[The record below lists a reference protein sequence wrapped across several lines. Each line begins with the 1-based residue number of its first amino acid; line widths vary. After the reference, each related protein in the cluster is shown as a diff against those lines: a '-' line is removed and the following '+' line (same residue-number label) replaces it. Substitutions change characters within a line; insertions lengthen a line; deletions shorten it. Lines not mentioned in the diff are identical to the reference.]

1 MVLIVGAMFTS
12 FGLNLF
18 ALNTPQVVLPSAGA
32 GIGDSSA
39 PGVPGQSYQRVE
51 VTPQTVTGVV
61 ATLARPASCCRE
73 LTVETFWTGGSSTT
87 QVQTWT
93 DGGWSLSVQTLPS
106 GVVRRDLTDG
116 QTLYY
121 WYEGSQQY
129 KTAPAD
135 LKTSD
140 LAQHI
145 PTYETVLELDPE
157 EITAAG
163 YETRGELPCIYV
175 EVRSSRSG
183 QLQRFWV
190 SVDTGLLVSAE
201 AEEDGQLVY
210 RMTAYSPVQS
220 PCPADASF
228 ALPDG
233 EVLHTVGE

>member
-61 ATLARPASCCRE
+61 ATLARPASYYRE
-73 LTVETFWTGGSSTT
+73 LTVETFWEGGSSSS
-87 QVQTWT
+87 QVQVWQ
-93 DGGWSLSVQTLPS
+93 DGSWSHSRQALPS
-106 GVVRRDLTDG
+106 GVVRHDLTDG
-116 QTLYY
+116 ETLYY

-135 LKTSD
+135 NKSSD

-145 PTYETVLELDPE
+145 PTYETVLELDAGD
-157 EITAAG
+157 ILSAG
-163 YETRGELPCIYV
+163 YESRGDLPCVLV
-175 EVRSSRSG
+175 EVLQGRTV
-183 QLQRFWV
+183 QRFWI
-190 SVDTGLLVSAE
+190 SVDNGLLVSAE
-201 AEEDGQLVY
+201 AEENGQVFY
-210 RMTAYSPVQS
+210 RMTAYSSVQS
-220 PCPADASF
+220 PCPSDASF
-228 ALPDG
+228 ALPNGD
-233 EVLHTVGE
+233 VLHTAGE